1 MFVNK
6 ANDVEEFDLVKRIS
20 LGDQAAEREFVQLY
34 IKGIR
39 TLVRR
44 YSRPGD
50 PIVEDLTQ
58 DVLANVLVRLRD
70 GALRDS
76 SALPSYVHSAVMRT
90 TSAEYRRRRA
100 QDPEVALEQIAAEE
114 TPMKQVSNNQ
124 MKHILLELLSELPV
138 QRDREILKRFY
149 LDEQDKEDVCRQLG
163 IDAEHFHRVVFR
175 ARGRLRSL
183 LVEAGLGEF

>member
-6 ANDVEEFDLVKRIS
+6 ANDRDEFDLVKRIAA
-20 LGDQAAEREFVQLY
+20 GDEAAEREFVHLY
-34 IKGIR
+34 LQGVR

-50 PIVEDLTQ
+50 PIVDDLTQ
-58 DVLANVLVRLRD
+58 DVLANVLVRLRT

-76 SALPSYVHSAVMRT
+76 NALSSYVHSAVMRA
-90 TSAEYRRRRA
+90 TSAEYRRRRVQEPDA
-100 QDPEVALEQIAAEE
+100 SLEQVAAEE
-114 TPMKQVSNNQ
+114 TPLKQVSSSQ
-124 MKHILLELLSELPV
+124 MKHILLEMLSELPV

-149 LDEQDKEDVCRQLG
+149 LDELDKDEVCRQLG
-163 IDAEHFHRVVFR
+163 IDADHFHRVIFR

-183 LVEAGLGEF
+183 LMEAGLGEL

>member
-6 ANDVEEFDLVKRIS
+6 ANGAVEYDLVKRIAA
-20 LGDQAAEREFVQLY
+20 GDEIAEREFVQRYLQ
-34 IKGIR
+34 GVR

-58 DVLANVLVRLRD
+58 DVLANVLVRLRT

-76 SALPSYVHSAVMRT
+76 KALSSYVHSAVARA
-90 TSAEYRRRRA
+90 TSAEYRRRHVPE
-100 QDPEVALEQIAAEE
+100 PEVALEQIAAED
-114 TPMKQVSNNQ
+114 TPLKQVSNNQ
-124 MKHILLELLSELPV
+124 LKHILLEMLSELPV
-138 QRDREILKRFY
+138 PRDREILKRFY
-149 LDEQDKEDVCRQLG
+149 LDEMDKDEVCRQLG
-163 IDAEHFHRVVFR
+163 IDADHFHRVVFR

-183 LVEAGLGEF
+183 LMEAGFGQL